1 MYNEKRLISDVGEKS
16 LIRDF
21 IKPFFN
27 ADDDPCGV
35 GDDCAMIRIGE
46 TMVLLSTDRVPADL
60 TAFRLGILDFRG
72 LGDYLARLNLSDIVA
87 CGGRPAA
94 LLLNLGLPAT
104 LEYDNVT
111 AICAGFRDR
120 AEAHQCKVLGGDITS
135 SLELS
140 VSATSIGTVQ
150 ADRVLRRRG
159 AQPGDSVFISRPPG
173 MTPAAFEYFLGQPK
187 HELPKADVDRL
198 REQFSTMAP
207 MVELGEQLGH
217 SGLCTS
223 CMDNTDGIGQSLAEL
238 AEASRVSFIIEEKLI
253 VIPEIVAK
261 VANLRDKEPLDF
273 LFNGGADFS
282 LIGTLRGDWNS
293 NMATAQFGPSL
304 RIIGRVAEGE
314 GLLLKRGDD
323 AQELCFKGW
332 NYFL

>member
-1 MYNEKRLISDVGEKS
+1 MHNEKRQISDVGEKS

-46 TMVLLSTDRVPADL
+46 TMVLFSTDRVPADL

-120 AEAHQCKVLGGDITS
+120 AETHRCKVLGGDITS

-140 VSATSIGTVQ
+140 ISATSIGTVQ
-150 ADRVLRRRG
+150 ADQVLRRRG

-187 HELPKADVDRL
+187 DELPKADVDRL
-198 REQFSTMAP
+198 REQFTAMAP
-207 MVELGEQLGH
+207 MVELGERLGQ

-223 CMDNTDGIGQSLAEL
+223 CMDNTDGIGQSLVEL
-238 AEASRVSFIIEEKLI
+238 AEASRVSFVIEERMI
-253 VIPEIVAK
+253 FIPDVVAK

-273 LFNGGADFS
+273 IFNGGADFS
-282 LIGTLRGDWNS
+282 LIGTLRGDWSGNV
-293 NMATAQFGPSL
+293 ARAQFGPSL
-304 RIIGRVAEGE
+304 HIIGRATEGE
-314 GLLLKRGDD
+314 GVILKRGDE
-323 AQELCFKGW
+323 AQELSFKGW